1 MLTEYTMKNFFA
13 KSFME
18 EPFFSDCREK
28 AYCLNKALKCMVLF
42 FFQIEKKYFCYYVS
56 NSVSVSKF
64 KQFKNESE
72 LVFESFFSQTAG
84 SLRCHQIED
93 SKCFYL

>member
-1 MLTEYTMKNFFA
+1 MKNYFA
-13 KSFME
+13 TSFME
-18 EPFFSDCREK
+18 EPCFSDCLEK
-28 AYCLNKALKCMVLF
+28 EYCLNIALKCLFLF
-42 FFQIEKKYFCYYVS
+42 FSNRKKEYFCHYVS

-84 SLRCHQIED
+84 SLLCHQIED

>member
-42 FFQIEKKYFCYYVS
+42 FFK
-56 NSVSVSKF
+56 
-64 KQFKNESE
+64 
-72 LVFESFFSQTAG
+72 
-84 SLRCHQIED
+84 
-93 SKCFYL
+93 